1 VDLLVLDTLAFL
13 TPRDEIEKSSEEWQQ
28 GLQARLINKFC
39 RKVASAMSSCARF
52 WNRAP
57 TQIWCNQVRMKIGP
71 FPGEVMPGGM
81 GQGFSTSVEVKF
93 FPKNPEVELVK
104 AGNKGEDIAVP
115 LWVDIAYKIT
125 KNKVA
130 SAGIEG
136 FYRMMLSDT
145 DARKKGEIV
154 EDDQVFRWA
163 QHYGLIG
170 KTADE
175 KKWLYRGTEY
185 RTKGEIETLTKGTP
199 KEMTWLKKTLLDLLL
214 QR

>member
-1 VDLLVLDTLAFL
+1 
-13 TPRDEIEKSSEEWQQ
+13 
-28 GLQARLINKFC
+28 
-39 RKVASAMSSCARF
+39 
-52 WNRAP
+52 
-57 TQIWCNQVRMKIGP
+57 
-71 FPGEVMPGGM
+71 
-81 GQGFSTSVEVKF
+81 
-93 FPKNPEVELVK
+93 
-104 AGNKGEDIAVP
+104 
-115 LWVDIAYKIT
+115 
-125 KNKVA
+125 
-130 SAGIEG
+130 
-136 FYRMMLSDT
+136 MMLSDT

-199 KEMTWLKKTLLDLLL
+199 EEMTWLKKTLLDLLL